1 MDPNLEQRVWMRA
14 RSCCEYCLMP
24 QHYDEPTFEIDHIIA
39 RQHLGPTILS
49 NLALS
54 CFHCNRHKMSNL
66 SGRDSVTHRTVS
78 LFNPR
83 RHKWERHFR
92 WDGPRLVGRTPI
104 GRATVATLKINDFLR
119 LLLRQ
124 ELIDEGLF
132 PARRVVRRPRRR

>member
-1 MDPNLEQRVWMRA
+1 
-14 RSCCEYCLMP
+14 
-24 QHYDEPTFEIDHIIA
+24 
-39 RQHLGPTILS
+39 
-49 NLALS
+49 
-54 CFHCNRHKMSNL
+54 MSNL
-66 SGRDSVTHRTVS
+66 SGRDSVTRRTVS

-104 GRATVATLKINDFLR
+104 GRATVATLKMNDFLR

-132 PARRVVRRPRRR
+132 PGRLSFRRPRPQ